1 MNGAQRRTHR
11 LPGRW
16 TGIPLV
22 PGRPAGLFHSA
33 ELTDAWNTFRRF
45 AAMATVIA
53 GLGMGLAWGWAGGY
67 IAVAM
72 ALLALAESTYR
83 LHRPHGGSAAFS
95 VVLDVTL
102 VGGAMV
108 IVQLEPAG
116 IGALFVYMAAAPL
129 LLLPPRAAGMIVAYG
144 AVWTSIA
151 LTGLGVISLPSS
163 VQPAAVS
170 LVAYGIFTAHL
181 LALIVVVARS
191 IERSQRLKD
200 LRLNKERALA
210 KCGQELLAGTDTAA
224 IDRALTLVVDA
235 AQAEVAFV
243 GENRLD
249 RTGRP
254 CTRVTHTTGGHNDAL
269 IGYHNRQVLRRKL
282 LAGRPSPLAL
292 PDDGTDAIAIPIFVN
307 GAWTGL
313 LGLAPGDDK
322 MAEGVP
328 DLRFLT
334 TVATMIGAFWERKSA
349 YERLEGLIRSKDEF
363 LASIS
368 HEIRTPMTS
377 VLGFA
382 SILQDE
388 RTRMNTAEIAEIVD
402 LIEHQAQEVA
412 DIVDDLLV
420 AARAE
425 IDAVAV
431 AAQPIDLRNEIRAVL
446 AGRLLNEGRQVR
458 VAGEDCPAIGDPARV
473 RQILRNLLT
482 NAVRHGGNRIDI
494 SVRCEG
500 GSEAVIVSDDG
511 PGIPPELRRK
521 VFDAY
526 YTASQ
531 DNGQPHS
538 IGLGLTVARH
548 LARLMG
554 GDLTLRQDLGPAA
567 FELTLPAA
575 HAEPRRDQGP
585 GAIAQ
590 ESAALPGSP

>member
-1 MNGAQRRTHR
+1 
-11 LPGRW
+11 
-16 TGIPLV
+16 V
-22 PGRPAGLFHSA
+22 
-33 ELTDAWNTFRRF
+33 ELTQAWNTFRRF
-45 AAMATVIA
+45 AAMATVVA

-83 LHRPHGGSAAFS
+83 LHRPHSGSAVLS

-129 LLLPPRAAGMIVAYG
+129 LLLPPRAAGIIIAYG

-151 LTGLGVISLPSS
+151 LTGFGVIPLPSS
-163 VQPAAVS
+163 VQPAVVS
-170 LVAYGIFTAHL
+170 LVAYMIFTAHL

-200 LRLNKERALA
+200 LRLSKERALA

-224 IDRALTLVVDA
+224 IDRALAVVVDA

-249 RTGRP
+249 RTGRS
-254 CTRVTHTTGGHNDAL
+254 CTRVTHTTGGHNDSMIA
-269 IGYHNRQVLRRKL
+269 YHNQQILRRKL
-282 LAGRPSPLAL
+282 LAGRPSQLAL
-292 PDDGTDAIAIPIFVN
+292 PDDGTEAIAIPIFVN
-307 GAWTGL
+307 GTWTGL
-313 LGLAPGDDK
+313 LGLVPGGHR
-322 MAEGVP
+322 AVEGAP
-328 DLRFLT
+328 DLGFLT
-334 TVATMIGAFWERKSA
+334 TVATMIGAFWERRSA
-349 YERLEGLIRSKDEF
+349 YERLERLIRSKDQF

-388 RTRMNTAEIAEIVD
+388 LTLMNTAEVAEIVD
-402 LIEHQAQEVA
+402 LVENQAQEVA

-431 AAQPIDLRNEIRAVL
+431 VAQPIDIQNEIRAVL
-446 AGRLLNEGRQVR
+446 AGRLLSEGRQVR
-458 VAGEDCPAIGDPARV
+458 VAGELCPAVGDPARV

-482 NAVRHGGNRIDI
+482 NAVRYGGNRIDI
-494 SVRCEG
+494 GVRCEG

-526 YTASQ
+526 CTASQ

-575 HAEPRRDQGP
+575 HAESQREPEP
-585 GAIAQ
+585 GAIGQ
-590 ESAALPGSP
+590 GSAALPGPP